1 MENGDVE
8 LRRQNIIGHTVQ
20 LLLDCKEKGRIRKL
34 QSQPSIRMVPN
45 ALRALSPNSF
55 NPRVV
60 SIGPL
65 HKEDKILQDFE
76 DEKAIYLHEF
86 LDLLPEQTLQACVQK
101 VSDSIEKIK
110 ACYAGMMKFDDT
122 ELTKMMVMD
131 GCFILHFCYKVLV
144 GYTSLRNNNGAKT
157 MHCLFSDLLLV
168 ENQIPYF
175 VLEDIFQYTIL
186 KFRPTMSLT
195 HLIRPILMSFTFLDP
210 ENLSDFRLVDRCD
223 DHILGLVHKSNRLAF
238 YNLPRNSNI
247 PKFHSVTELDRAGV
261 SFKPNKDATSP
272 MAMKLEFSRFS
283 VRHPWSW
290 GKPTLSMPVICIQD
304 KTEIV
309 LRNLIAYEASLL
321 VESKIVDNVLASNER
336 AANMLKAI
344 CKETVIVD
352 FFYNNEWQ
360 QLHKYCNGYWPK
372 QIAGLKRTYFSNPL
386 SMIALFAGIV
396 LFLLTLIQTIFT
408 VEDIVDTGNNVAR
421 LISYLQGKGATSVSV
436 CTLLARGS
444 HQFPGSHPVSLET
457 GLVS

>member
-65 HKEDKILQDFE
+65 HREDKILQDFE
-76 DEKAIYLHEF
+76 DEKEIYLHE
-86 LDLLPEQTLQACVQK
+86 LLCKIDLLPEETLQACVQK
-101 VSDSIEKIK
+101 VSDSIDKIR

-122 ELTKMMVMD
+122 ELTKMM
-131 GCFILHFCYKVLV
+131 
-144 GYTSLRNNNGAKT
+144 TNNV
-157 MHCLFSDLLLV
+157 SYS
-168 ENQIPYF
+168 PYPSNSYEF
-175 VLEDIFQYTIL
+175 
-186 KFRPTMSLT
+186 
-195 HLIRPILMSFTFLDP
+195 HLDP
-210 ENLSDFRLVDRCD
+210 ENLSDFRLVDTCD
-223 DHILGLVHKSNRLAF
+223 DHILGLLHKSNRLAF

-290 GKPTLSMPVICIQD
+290 GKPTLSMPVICID
-304 KTEIV
+304 DSTETV
-309 LRNLIAYEASLL
+309 LRNLIAYEHDIARL
-321 VESKIVDNVLASNER
+321 VESKIVINFLASNER
-336 AANMLKAI
+336 AANMLKTI

-352 FFYNNEWQ
+352 FFYDNEWQ
-360 QLHKYCNGYWPK
+360 QLHRYYNGYWPK
-372 QIAGLKRTYFSNPL
+372 QIAGLKRTYFSNPW

-408 VEDIVDTGNNVAR
+408 VKSTI
-421 LISYLQGKGATSVSV
+421 K
-436 CTLLARGS
+436 
-444 HQFPGSHPVSLET
+444 
-457 GLVS
+457 